1 MADRPGTLSPK
12 SRGEG
17 RRAGAPLLRVWGR
30 AAAGPQ
36 LDAGADVPLPG
47 RGADGVE
54 KVGAGVLADDAYAE
68 SFFVSIVIL
77 WLLSRSIVPG
87 GI

>member
-1 MADRPGTLSPK
+1 MADGPGALAQAG
-12 SRGEG
+12 RGEG
-17 RRAGAPLLRVWGR
+17 RRTNGALRVRRG
-30 AAAGPQ
+30 AAARPQ

-68 SFFVSIVIL
+68 SFFVSIVI
-77 WLLSRSIVPG
+77 
-87 GI
+87 

>member
-1 MADRPGTLSPK
+1 MADGPGALAQAG
-12 SRGEG
+12 RGEG
-17 RRAGAPLLRVWGR
+17 RRAGAPLLRVRRR

-68 SFFVSIVIL
+68 PFFVSFV
-77 WLLSRSIVPG
+77 G
-87 GI
+87 NFY